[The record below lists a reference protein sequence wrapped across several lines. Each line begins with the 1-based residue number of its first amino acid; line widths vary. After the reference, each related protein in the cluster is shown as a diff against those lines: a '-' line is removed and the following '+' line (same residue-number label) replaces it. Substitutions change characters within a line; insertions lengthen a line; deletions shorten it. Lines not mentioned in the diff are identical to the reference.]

1 MKKLLWTSAMALATM
16 ACLTACDETSSSSY
30 EIPSY
35 NSDTSL
41 PDTCSMEVA
50 KVDTAY
56 FACFENK
63 WVQVTDSATVEQ
75 LKEGLDEEEI
85 KAKLEELESLLVKPA
100 NNTPKPTSSSAQSE
114 IESSDDEDESSSS
127 SEEEEEEPSSSSK
140 KKKDKDNDDSGSG
153 EGGSGSG
160 EGGSGEG
167 GETELARAAVFAFLD
182 SKVKWLNGDKAEL
195 TGTTDEI
202 VSLLVEA
209 KYNVQE
215 QEEYDSYPA
224 CVREQIKEK
233 LKINFDITSKDL
245 LYGKELSDAKRGAV
259 VLHTDGEKT
268 YAFVSIFN
276 YKTIDMECKDES
288 SSSSEG
294 GLIVSSSSLK
304 RDIIFSVIDEYVT
317 WDEDGTTAT
326 LNDDIT
332 AKELE
337 LIFKADDFN
346 SLNVANR
353 STLENATTFLN
364 RWGSSLNVNVE
375 NILSSKAVYD
385 TPDSNYYILIVR
397 GLKKGSAI
405 YTDIAPV
412 GKCGTSPYAKRTQF
426 CNSGT
431 AYPLCDGEKYDPTKL
446 FCDTRGTGTLY
457 KYVTIGTMTWMA
469 ENLRYVPEKGT
480 SYCKDE
486 TKADCGTYG
495 RLYTWITAMG
505 MSGTCNENSEC
516 SDLGTGNVQGVCP
529 TGWHIPSG
537 SEMETLAG
545 YSGSVL
551 FDVNGFNAQKS
562 GYYHALNGEI
572 VSVDS
577 YAGLWSTKQ
586 YGAYGYRISMEESN
600 TTQTF
605 TTNGKKYGNP
615 VRCIKD

>member
-63 WVQVTDSATVEQ
+63 WVQVTDSATIEQ

-233 LKINFDITSKDL
+233 LKINFDILQRIYCT
-245 LYGKELSDAKRGAV
+245 GKSCLTPR
-259 VLHTDGEKT
+259 
-268 YAFVSIFN
+268 
-276 YKTIDMECKDES
+276 
-288 SSSSEG
+288 EG
-294 GLIVSSSSLK
+294 L
-304 RDIIFSVIDEYVT
+304 
-317 WDEDGTTAT
+317 
-326 LNDDIT
+326 
-332 AKELE
+332 
-337 LIFKADDFN
+337 
-346 SLNVANR
+346 
-353 STLENATTFLN
+353 
-364 RWGSSLNVNVE
+364 
-375 NILSSKAVYD
+375 
-385 TPDSNYYILIVR
+385 
-397 GLKKGSAI
+397 
-405 YTDIAPV
+405 
-412 GKCGTSPYAKRTQF
+412 
-426 CNSGT
+426 
-431 AYPLCDGEKYDPTKL
+431 
-446 FCDTRGTGTLY
+446 
-457 KYVTIGTMTWMA
+457 
-469 ENLRYVPEKGT
+469 
-480 SYCKDE
+480 
-486 TKADCGTYG
+486 
-495 RLYTWITAMG
+495 
-505 MSGTCNENSEC
+505 
-516 SDLGTGNVQGVCP
+516 
-529 TGWHIPSG
+529 
-537 SEMETLAG
+537 
-545 YSGSVL
+545 
-551 FDVNGFNAQKS
+551 
-562 GYYHALNGEI
+562 
-572 VSVDS
+572 
-577 YAGLWSTKQ
+577 
-586 YGAYGYRISMEESN
+586 
-600 TTQTF
+600 
-605 TTNGKKYGNP
+605 
-615 VRCIKD
+615 